1 MEWWVKK
8 VRSANEAGPH
18 CVVLQSGQLAIIATI
33 DSCHLPLRCGDKL
46 TPLANAR
53 YCINGNLANSVK
65 VIKARPYTTEH
76 WAEAVTPA

>member
-8 VRSANEAGPH
+8 MRSANETGQY

-33 DSCHLPLRCGDKL
+33 DSCHSLLQCGDKL

-53 YCINGNLANSVK
+53 YCVNGDLANTIK
-65 VIKARPYTTEH
+65 VTKARPYSTEY